1 MKTAFEIAMEKDT
14 GYDPNAPSPSSGLTR
29 KQLIACINGSTPSYQ
44 MINAGLVSINGTY
57 TGGFVDKW
65 EWNDLSS
72 KTDAEL
78 QELYD
83 TLQA

>member
-1 MKTAFEIAMEKDT
+1 MKTAYEIAMEKDT

-29 KQLIACINGSTPSYQ
+29 EQLIQCIKGSNPSYK
-44 MINAGLVSINGTY
+44 MINSGVVSINGKF
-57 TGGFVDKW
+57 TGGFIDMW